1 MVWYGV
7 AGRRQYILFVCFY
20 QYVGENKTKRK
31 EKGMT
36 SLAVNYGMTPALVAK
51 EQAQHGQNVRITPR
65 ATYQAT
71 FGDTLVKDNAEQP
84 KKSGLSTTT
93 TVLAS
98 GFALA
103 IAAGLYALT
112 RGKIGA
118 RGVDIKPA
126 ETISEKLL
134 SDGRKFTREIVKNED
149 GTQTTIMKMLDK
161 DGKLIKQ
168 KEKTIVRSENP
179 VNGKKYVT
187 MTQKYSVPEGCV
199 TIKDDIGVAYFPG
212 DKEVTTITNRYY
224 GKSGKFETVDVRSAN
239 CPHHKDRKFIGADGS
254 ILGADGS
261 FHSTTTYYY
270 LDSPAIREG
279 RVKAYINNEGKTRIH
294 EDHFSSH
301 GTPKN

>member
-7 AGRRQYILFVCFY
+7 AGRRQYIFFVCFY

-149 GTQTTIMKMLDK
+149 GTQTTIMKLLDK

-187 MTQKYSVPEGCV
+187 MTEKYSNPKEA
-199 TIKDDIGVAYFPG
+199 VAIRHGNTVRDFS
-212 DKEVTTITNRYY
+212 DNEVTVITNRYY
-224 GKSGKFETVDVRSAN
+224 GKSGKFETVETRCASDRN
-239 CPHHKDRKFIGADGS
+239 QKDRSFIGVDGS
-254 ILGADGS
+254 YHGTI
-261 FHSTTTYYY
+261 TYNHLY
-270 LDSPAIREG
+270 SPAIRKG
-279 RVKAYINNEGKTRIH
+279 RLKPCMNNEGKIGFH

>member
-7 AGRRQYILFVCFY
+7 AGRRQYIFFVCFY

-51 EQAQHGQNVRITPR
+51 EQALHGQNVRITPR

-112 RGKIGA
+112 RGKIGVK
-118 RGVDIKPA
+118 GVDIKPA

-187 MTQKYSVPEGCV
+187 MTQKYSTPRNP
-199 TIKDDIGVAYFPG
+199 VAICHGNLVRNFS
-212 DKEVTTITNRYY
+212 DNEVATTITNRYY
-224 GKSGKFETVDVRSAN
+224 GKSGKFETVEIRYAD
-239 CPHHKDRKFIGADGS
+239 DRNQKYRRFIGVDGS
-254 ILGADGS
+254 SHGTI
-261 FHSTTTYYY
+261 TYNY
-270 LDSPAIREG
+270 LYSPAIRQV
-279 RVKAYINNEGKTRIH
+279 RMKPCMNNEGKLGFH
-294 EDHFSSH
+294 EDHFSLH

>member
-1 MVWYGV
+1 
-7 AGRRQYILFVCFY
+7 
-20 QYVGENKTKRK
+20 
-31 EKGMT
+31 MT

-71 FGDTLVKDNAEQP
+71 FGDTLVKDNSEQP

-149 GTQTTIMKMLDK
+149 GTQTTIMKVLDK
-161 DGKLIKQ
+161 DGSLIKQ

-179 VNGKKYVT
+179 ANGKKYIT
-187 MTQKYSVPEGCV
+187 KTEKYSTPKDFETTNGIVWYRYSADKDTTV
-199 TIKDDIGVAYFPG
+199 IK
-212 DKEVTTITNRYY
+212 NRYY
-224 GKSGKFETVDVRSAN
+224 GKSGKFETIDCNSLGHRYKERRFTDAN
-239 CPHHKDRKFIGADGS
+239 GS
-254 ILGADGS
+254 I
-261 FHSTTTYYY
+261 HSSLTGYSDYA
-270 LDSPAIREG
+270 PNIRKH
-279 RVKAYINNEGKTRIH
+279 RFSTVKDNSGKPQNHNEQFNG
-294 EDHFSSH
+294 H
-301 GTPKN
+301 GVPRKK